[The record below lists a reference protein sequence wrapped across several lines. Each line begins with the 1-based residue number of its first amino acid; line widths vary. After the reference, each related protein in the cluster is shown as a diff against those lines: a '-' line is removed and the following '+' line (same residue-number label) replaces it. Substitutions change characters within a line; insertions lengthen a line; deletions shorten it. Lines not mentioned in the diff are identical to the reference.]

1 MLDINNL
8 KGKKAENI
16 LKEYDGKNPYI
27 RFMKKKYETESSYYL
42 TSGQSKYVLDFHD
55 TKPQK
60 MDKVIEITEYFA
72 ESLKEEHKLK
82 NLPKKIK
89 VETLLAETDKAYHV
103 LCKLYRN
110 QKGVKLLW
118 IPKTQ
123 LLDDLMYE
131 DVDIEIDFDKYQE
144 IDDRGWRAFNHQED
158 GIKFLVKNKGCILAD
173 DMGLGKCEFVEN
185 RVFTPYGR
193 QKIGD
198 IKPGDYVIGSNGNP
212 TLVEAVYPQGIKD
225 LYRVT
230 FNDGY
235 SVLVSK
241 DHLFT
246 ISSNNSGENSKNR
259 ENKYHTLSVEQMLN
273 KDLEIETKGVGYNDK
288 KTYKFK
294 TYYKTNNNQNKWQ
307 IPIVKP
313 ITFDNDVILPIDPYL
328 LGLCLGDGHIKDVSV
343 KIDVHKDDFD
353 ELFVNQPI
361 KENKP
366 QRNLRGGSVFLSE
379 SLKELKLNQTR
390 SHNKFIP
397 DIYKYSSIEDRLSL
411 LQGLMDTDGHCM
423 KSKNGNFTGTEFSTI
438 SEQLADDVA
447 EIVHSL
453 GGIVRK
459 KSRIPTYTYNG
470 EKRKGKKNYRLNI
483 KLPEGMNPFRLKR
496 KSDEYK
502 PPQKY
507 KVGRYISDIKLE
519 KQGEAVCIQVAA
531 EDHLYVT
538 EHGIVTHNTY
548 QSIVAALE
556 CDAQR
561 VLIVCP
567 SSLKI
572 NWMREIENFTDD
584 VAIVSGREWVDARF
598 VIVNYD
604 VLKNFH
610 TIIDPKKEY
619 EEWEI
624 ISNIVDFKPDLMI
637 LDEAH
642 YIKNHK
648 SIRGKILKDIGKNY
662 PPERVWLLTGTPIAN
677 RPMDYYNLLSLINSP
692 VSNNWVHFAKRYCD
706 GRRFKKG
713 GRYIWVTDGASN
725 LDELAVKTRR
735 TILRRKKEDVLDLP
749 DKLITPIYLELENTD
764 GYEAVW
770 DEYLEKRK
778 KEGRKGNPQKEL
790 VEMTLLRTF
799 IAMET
804 VPHSIAKAEEAIEA
818 GRKVIIFCNF
828 SDEIDSFLRH
838 FGSKAVC
845 VRGGMS
851 DSKKQASVD
860 RFQED
865 DSCKVF
871 VGQIKAAGVGLT
883 LTAAEVVIMNSLDWV
898 PGNHEQAED
907 RAYRIGQNK
916 MVNIYYML
924 MDKTIDNLVWKILN
938 HKKKIIGTIMGEN
951 EIIEE
956 FLKEID
962 DE

>member
-1 MLDINNL
+1 
-8 KGKKAENI
+8 
-16 LKEYDGKNPYI
+16 
-27 RFMKKKYETESSYYL
+27 
-42 TSGQSKYVLDFHD
+42 
-55 TKPQK
+55 
-60 MDKVIEITEYFA
+60 MDKVIEITEYYG
-72 ESLKEEHKLK
+72 ETLKEEHKLK
-82 NLPKKIK
+82 NLPNKIK
-89 VETLLAETDKAYHV
+89 VETLLAETDKAYHT

-110 QKGVKLLW
+110 QEGVKLLW

-131 DVDIEIDFDKYQE
+131 DIDIDVDFDKYQE
-144 IDDRGWRAFNHQED
+144 LDERGWKAFSHQEG
-158 GIKFLVKNKGCILAD
+158 GIKFLVKNEGCILAD
-173 DMGLGKCEFVEN
+173 DMGLGK
-185 RVFTPYGR
+185 
-193 QKIGD
+193 
-198 IKPGDYVIGSNGNP
+198 
-212 TLVEAVYPQGIKD
+212 
-225 LYRVT
+225 
-230 FNDGY
+230 
-235 SVLVSK
+235 
-241 DHLFT
+241 
-246 ISSNNSGENSKNR
+246 
-259 ENKYHTLSVEQMLN
+259 
-273 KDLEIETKGVGYNDK
+273 
-288 KTYKFK
+288 
-294 TYYKTNNNQNKWQ
+294 
-307 IPIVKP
+307 
-313 ITFDNDVILPIDPYL
+313 
-328 LGLCLGDGHIKDVSV
+328 
-343 KIDVHKDDFD
+343 
-353 ELFVNQPI
+353 
-361 KENKP
+361 
-366 QRNLRGGSVFLSE
+366 
-379 SLKELKLNQTR
+379 
-390 SHNKFIP
+390 
-397 DIYKYSSIEDRLSL
+397 
-411 LQGLMDTDGHCM
+411 
-423 KSKNGNFTGTEFSTI
+423 
-438 SEQLADDVA
+438 
-447 EIVHSL
+447 
-453 GGIVRK
+453 
-459 KSRIPTYTYNG
+459 
-470 EKRKGKKNYRLNI
+470 
-483 KLPEGMNPFRLKR
+483 
-496 KSDEYK
+496 
-502 PPQKY
+502 
-507 KVGRYISDIKLE
+507 
-519 KQGEAVCIQVAA
+519 
-531 EDHLYVT
+531 
-538 EHGIVTHNTY
+538 TY

-584 VAIVSGREWVDARF
+584 VAIVSGRHWVDARF

-610 TIIDPKKEY
+610 TILDPKKEY
-619 EEWEI
+619 EEWEVL
-624 ISNIVDFKPDLMI
+624 SNIVDFKPDLMI

-662 PPERVWLLTGTPIAN
+662 SPKRVWLLTGTPIAN
-677 RPMDYYNLLSLINSP
+677 RPMDYYNLLAIIKSP
-692 VSNNWVHFAKRYCD
+692 VANNWIHFAKRYCD

-725 LDELAVKTRR
+725 LDELAIKTRR

-749 DKLITPIYLELENTD
+749 DKLITPIYLELENKD

-770 DEYLEKRK
+770 DEYLAKRK
-778 KEGRKGNPQKEL
+778 AEGRKGNPQKDL

-799 IAMET
+799 VAMET

-828 SDEIDSFLRH
+828 SDEIDSFLTH

-851 DSKKQASVD
+851 DNKKQASVD

-865 DSCKVF
+865 DSCQVF

-956 FLKEID
+956 FLKKID

>member
-16 LKEYDGKNPYI
+16 LKEYDGRNPYI

-55 TKPQK
+55 TEPQK

-110 QKGVKLLW
+110 QKGVKLIW

-173 DMGLGKCEFVEN
+173 DMGLGK
-185 RVFTPYGR
+185 
-193 QKIGD
+193 
-198 IKPGDYVIGSNGNP
+198 
-212 TLVEAVYPQGIKD
+212 
-225 LYRVT
+225 
-230 FNDGY
+230 
-235 SVLVSK
+235 
-241 DHLFT
+241 
-246 ISSNNSGENSKNR
+246 
-259 ENKYHTLSVEQMLN
+259 
-273 KDLEIETKGVGYNDK
+273 
-288 KTYKFK
+288 
-294 TYYKTNNNQNKWQ
+294 
-307 IPIVKP
+307 
-313 ITFDNDVILPIDPYL
+313 
-328 LGLCLGDGHIKDVSV
+328 
-343 KIDVHKDDFD
+343 
-353 ELFVNQPI
+353 
-361 KENKP
+361 
-366 QRNLRGGSVFLSE
+366 
-379 SLKELKLNQTR
+379 
-390 SHNKFIP
+390 
-397 DIYKYSSIEDRLSL
+397 
-411 LQGLMDTDGHCM
+411 
-423 KSKNGNFTGTEFSTI
+423 
-438 SEQLADDVA
+438 
-447 EIVHSL
+447 
-453 GGIVRK
+453 
-459 KSRIPTYTYNG
+459 
-470 EKRKGKKNYRLNI
+470 
-483 KLPEGMNPFRLKR
+483 
-496 KSDEYK
+496 
-502 PPQKY
+502 
-507 KVGRYISDIKLE
+507 
-519 KQGEAVCIQVAA
+519 
-531 EDHLYVT
+531 
-538 EHGIVTHNTY
+538 TY

-584 VAIVSGREWVDARF
+584 VAIVNGRHWVDARF

-624 ISNIVDFKPDLMI
+624 LSNITDFNPDLMI

-677 RPMDYYNLLSLINSP
+677 RPMDYYNLLSIINSP
-692 VSNNWVHFAKRYCD
+692 VSNNWIHFAKRYCD

-749 DKLITPIYLELENTD
+749 DKLVTPIYLELENTD

-778 KEGRKGNPQKEL
+778 REGRKGRK
-790 VEMTLLRTF
+790 
-799 IAMET
+799 
-804 VPHSIAKAEEAIEA
+804 
-818 GRKVIIFCNF
+818 GRK
-828 SDEIDSFLRH
+828 R
-838 FGSKAVC
+838 
-845 VRGGMS
+845 
-851 DSKKQASVD
+851 
-860 RFQED
+860 
-865 DSCKVF
+865 
-871 VGQIKAAGVGLT
+871 
-883 LTAAEVVIMNSLDWV
+883 
-898 PGNHEQAED
+898 
-907 RAYRIGQNK
+907 
-916 MVNIYYML
+916 
-924 MDKTIDNLVWKILN
+924 
-938 HKKKIIGTIMGEN
+938 
-951 EIIEE
+951 
-956 FLKEID
+956 
-962 DE
+962 